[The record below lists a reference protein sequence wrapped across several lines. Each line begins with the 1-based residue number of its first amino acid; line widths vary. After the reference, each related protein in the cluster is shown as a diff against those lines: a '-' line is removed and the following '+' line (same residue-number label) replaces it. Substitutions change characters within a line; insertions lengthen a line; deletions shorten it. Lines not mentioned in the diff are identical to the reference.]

1 MTMAWKSGLPS
12 GRKMVLLAL
21 CDNANDQGE
30 CYPSVP
36 MLAEKC
42 SMGERTVQQH
52 IADLEAD
59 GIVKREMRAGRSTMY
74 HIDPRRICT
83 TTPAESAPREISTP
97 QNLHPTPA
105 ESAPPPPQIS
115 HPTPADFA
123 PITIKEPS
131 VESSVNHQKR
141 AKKPRAVLG
150 VADLMAL
157 GVEQQVAE
165 DWLAIRKEKRAPLT
179 RTAMDEISTEIEK
192 AGLALPAALKL
203 CCGRGWA
210 SFRFAWLAP
219 RSPNRDG
226 SASSDKFRVADLDHS
241 SSRAAMEASIR
252 KHGITV
258 PEGEIEF

>member
-1 MTMAWKSGLPS
+1 MTMAWKSGLSS
-12 GRKMVLLAL
+12 GQKMVLLAL

-52 IADLEAD
+52 ISDLEAA
-59 GIVKREMRAGRSTMY
+59 GIVKREMRTGRSTLY
-74 HIDPRRICT
+74 RIDPRKIC
-83 TTPAESAPREISTP
+83 TPAESAPP

-105 ESAPPPPQIS
+105 DSAPPPPQIS
-115 HPTPADFA
+115 HPTPADSA

-131 VESSVNHQKR
+131 IESSGNPKKR

-150 VADLMAL
+150 VDDLTAL
-157 GVEQQVAE
+157 EVERQVAE
-165 DWLAIRKEKRAPLT
+165 DWLEIRKGKRLPLT
-179 RTAMDEISTEIEK
+179 RTALNEIVAEVEK
-192 AGLALPAALKL
+192 AGMSLPSALKL

-210 SFRFAWLAP
+210 GFHASWLTP
-219 RSPNRDG
+219 RASTRDG